1 MKILLLAGGDSSERE
16 VSLASGLAI
25 YESLKRQEHTVFAI
39 DPLSGKSLLGSDGSF
54 LTDSPNNNGRT
65 AATVKTDTR
74 ALTNAITS
82 PGFKDVE
89 VVFIALHGGSGENGS
104 IQCLLELA
112 GKKFTGS
119 NMTASAIAMNKAVT
133 KRLFASEDI
142 LTPKWKLYRMLPDA
156 DTHAIGHDTSENFEF
171 PVIVKP
177 NDSGSTVGLTKAK
190 DYNELRPALIKAAE
204 ESPNILVEEFIDG
217 RELTVAVLDG
227 QPLPVV
233 EIIPTNEL
241 YDYEAKYTRGK
252 SRYVAPAEIDP
263 AIAAGMSSA
272 AVTATAVIGAT
283 GLVRV
288 DFIMDKKERCYCLEL
303 NTLPGMTKLSL
314 APMAAGATGIDFD
327 ELIDRMIKSSLEGR

>member
-25 YESLKRQEHTVFAI
+25 YESLRRQKHTIFAI
-39 DPLSGKSLLGSDGSF
+39 DPINGKSLLGSDGSF
-54 LTDSPNNNGRT
+54 LAASPDNNGRT
-65 AATVKTDTR
+65 AVAIKTDTR
-74 ALTNAITS
+74 ALTSAITS

-119 NMTASAIAMNKAVT
+119 NMTASAIAMNKAVA

-142 LTPKWKLYRMLPDA
+142 LTPKWKLYRMSPDA
-156 DTHAIGHDTSENFEF
+156 DTHAIGHDISEDFQF

-190 DYNELRPALIKAAE
+190 HYNELRPALIKAAE
-204 ESPNILVEEFIDG
+204 ESPDILVEEFIDG

-233 EIIPTNEL
+233 EIVPSNEL
-241 YDYEAKYTRGK
+241 YDYEAKYTKGK

-263 AIAAGMSSA
+263 TIAAAISEA
-272 AVTATAVIGAT
+272 AVKATAVIGAS
-283 GLVRV
+283 GLIRV
-288 DFIMDKKERCYCLEL
+288 DFILDENNRCYCLEL
-303 NTLPGMTKLSL
+303 NTLPGMTELSL
-314 APMAAGATGIDFD
+314 APMAAGAAGIGFD
-327 ELIDRMIKSSLEGR
+327 QLIDRMIKSSRESR